1 MDKLFVERYADL
13 ADHVTLGEYY
23 PAILITKAVPA
34 GAEILLS
41 TYGAGYWARIRKERT
56 WQRHN
61 SDTRLVTRTFVTPQE
76 RALLHKHS
84 AEQLER
90 SCRGA
95 RKRKRREFEEE
106 SPSL

>member
-1 MDKLFVERYADL
+1 MRTDYIAQYSIGTFLQNDPRR
-13 ADHVTLGEYY
+13 
-23 PAILITKAVPA
+23 ILLKTVPA
-34 GAEILLS
+34 GAEILLA

-61 SDTRLVTRTFVTPQE
+61 YDTRLVTRTFVTPQE
-76 RALLHKHS
+76 RELLHIKHS

-90 SCRGA
+90 SSRRA

-106 SPSL
+106 GPSF